1 MKKLVVVLL
10 VFVFQMSEASSFTSF
25 EKAQKVALASNKML
39 IIDFTASWC
48 GPCKKMDMD
57 TWGDE
62 KVKLLLENFVF
73 VKIDIDSNKELA
85 FKYNVKSI
93 PNVFIL
99 DSNGIVVKSFL
110 GYMGANKFIDA
121 VGSYALS
128 TEYLSKELINQYKFP
143 CYINSIKTALKYYD
157 FSLYLDDEIKLDFLL
172 VSDLYL
178 TQAKKYLK
186 KNDPSFVIKKQKI
199 ELANL
204 CYYAYKFNFE
214 KLDKKLSDIKTEEIQ
229 QENLDIFWFL
239 RYIVSKK
246 LNKEDLDLVDGNF
259 KSFDNYDYLFSKA
272 ALVLSKSELNNH
284 NSNK

>member
-1 MKKLVVVLL
+1 MKKIVIVLFVL
-10 VFVFQMSEASSFTSF
+10 VFQMTEASSFTSF
-25 EKAQKVALASNKML
+25 EEAQKVALASNKML

-48 GPCKKMDMD
+48 GPCKKMDLD

-62 KVKLLLENFVF
+62 KVKLLLEDFVF

-99 DSNGIVVKSFL
+99 DSNGIEVKSFL
-110 GYMGANKFIDA
+110 GYMDANKFISA
-121 VGSYALS
+121 VESYAIS
-128 TEYLSKELINQYKFP
+128 TEYLSAELVSQYKFP

-157 FSLYLDDEIKLDFLL
+157 FCLYLDDEIKSDFLS

-178 TQAKKYLK
+178 NQAKKYLK
-186 KNDPSFVIKKQKI
+186 KDDPNFAVKKQKI
-199 ELANL
+199 ELAKL

-214 KLDKKLSDIKTEEIQ
+214 KLGKELSDLKTEEIQ
-229 QENLDIFWFL
+229 QENLDFFWFL

-246 LNKEDLDLVDGNF
+246 LNKEDLDLVDNSF
-259 KSFDNYDYLFSKA
+259 KSFENYDYLFSKA
-272 ALVLSKSELNNH
+272 TLVLSKSIIQQQ
-284 NSNK
+284 